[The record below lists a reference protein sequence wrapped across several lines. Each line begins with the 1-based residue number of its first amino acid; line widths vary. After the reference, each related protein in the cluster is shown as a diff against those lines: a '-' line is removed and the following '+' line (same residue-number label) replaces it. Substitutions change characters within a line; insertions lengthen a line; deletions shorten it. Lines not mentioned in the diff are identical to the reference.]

1 LPDFIQAV
9 FFGRIEDREVLMNT
23 MWFGSVC
30 TMCVLFSFLFL
41 SMGTKR
47 LKQSKIE
54 KEVRARC
61 QQLQQYNNQI
71 ELERATFERQNQK

>member
-1 LPDFIQAV
+1 
-9 FFGRIEDREVLMNT
+9 
-23 MWFGSVC
+23 
-30 TMCVLFSFLFL
+30 MCFLFSFLFL

-47 LKQSKIE
+47 LKQSKYE

-71 ELERATFERQNQK
+71 KLERSTFERQNQK

>member
-1 LPDFIQAV
+1 
-9 FFGRIEDREVLMNT
+9 
-23 MWFGSVC
+23 
-30 TMCVLFSFLFL
+30 MCFLFSFLFL

-47 LKQSKIE
+47 LKQSKHE
-54 KEVRARC
+54 KEIRARC

>member
-1 LPDFIQAV
+1 
-9 FFGRIEDREVLMNT
+9 MNT
-23 MWFGSVC
+23 IWFSSIC
-30 TMCVLFSFLFL
+30 TMCFLFSFLFL

-47 LKQSKIE
+47 LKQSKYE

-71 ELERATFERQNQK
+71 KLERSTFERQNQK